1 MLGYLFAYI
10 IKKSYSPIELNMK
23 HKLLDFILPVKV
35 PKFLLFTWNPFNTLI
50 TFCSKKLLQLKVKD
64 FKLDVSIKI
73 MNDKKT

>member
-23 HKLLDFILPVKV
+23 HKLLDLKYQSSCFLPETHSI
-35 PKFLLFTWNPFNTLI
+35 PWSL
-50 TFCSKKLLQLKVKD
+50 SAQKKLLQLKVKD